1 MLPRLLLALTC
12 CGVLAPAA
20 NAGRLRMACDVTD
33 DQTGKR
39 MHRVLSIDAD
49 RGIVRDDAMVFREG
63 ATSPFAGDI
72 EEFVQV
78 ENGRATWGNRRK
90 DSKAGAGVFTLD
102 LATGEYAFDSRF
114 RGRLYHERC
123 RPDDGTI

>member
-1 MLPRLLLALTC
+1 MLPRFLLALIC
-12 CGVLAPAA
+12 CGVSAPAA
-20 NAGRLRMACDVTD
+20 NAGPLRMACDVTD

-39 MHRVLSIDAD
+39 MQRVLSIDASS
-49 RGIVRDDAMVFREG
+49 GIVRDNAMVFREG

-114 RGRLYHERC
+114 RGRLAHGRC

>member
-1 MLPRLLLALTC
+1 MLPRLLLTLAYFC
-12 CGVLAPAA
+12 ALAPAA
-20 NAGRLRMACDVTD
+20 HAGQLTMACDVTD

-39 MHRVLSIDAD
+39 MHRALSIDAD
-49 RGIVRDDAMVFREG
+49 SGIVRDDAMVFREG

-78 ENGRATWGNRRK
+78 ESGRATWGNRRK
-90 DSKAGAGVFTLD
+90 DSKASAGVFTLD

-114 RGRLYHERC
+114 RGRLYHGRC